1 MKKYIWQ
8 NPEYPYFTYDKDV
21 IINLLSDV
29 RLRQGLLLGKMQR
42 LGFENSK
49 HTVLNVLTEDVIKS
63 SEIEGVKLNIEQ
75 VRSSIAQ
82 RLGLDIGGDVYV
94 ERDVQGIVDMM
105 LDATLNYDKP
115 VTEDR
120 LFGWQASMFPG
131 GRSGLYRINV
141 GKYRDDRNG
150 PMQVVSEP
158 VGHEK
163 VHYEAPPAS
172 SLDAEMERLL
182 NFINND
188 NSTDLVLKAGIVHL
202 WFVIIHPFEDGNG
215 RIARA
220 LTDLILARS
229 ENSSE
234 RFYSMSSQ
242 IKKERKSYYEILQ
255 LTQTDNL
262 DITLWLKWFLENM
275 LAAINSSENLLN
287 DVFKKT
293 EFWNLNKSVTFNER
307 QIKVLKKVL
316 DNFEGNLTTQKWA
329 KICNCSH
336 DTANRD
342 ITDLINKNILI
353 KQGEARS
360 THYILK

>member
-8 NPEYPYFTYDKDV
+8 NPEYPDFTYDKDL
-21 IINLLSDV
+21 IITLLSEV

-150 PMQVVSEP
+150 PMQVVSGP

-287 DVFKKT
+287 DVFKKI

-307 QIKVLKKVL
+307 QIKVLKKIL

>member
-8 NPEYPYFTYDKDV
+8 NPEYPDFTYDKDL
-21 IINLLSDV
+21 IITLLSEV

-42 LGFENSK
+42 LGLENSK

-120 LFGWQASMFPG
+120 LFGWQASMFPS

-150 PMQVVSEP
+150 SMQVVSEP

-307 QIKVLKKVL
+307 QIKVLKKIL

>member
-8 NPEYPYFTYDKDV
+8 NPEYPDFTYDKDL
-21 IINLLSDV
+21 IITLLSEV

-150 PMQVVSEP
+150 PMQVVSGP

-188 NSTDLVLKAGIVHL
+188 NSTYLVLKAGIVHL
-202 WFVIIHPFEDGNG
+202 WIVIIHPFEDGNG

-307 QIKVLKKVL
+307 QIKVLKKIL

>member
-8 NPEYPYFTYDKDV
+8 NPEYPDFTYDKDL
-21 IINLLSDV
+21 IITLLSEV

-307 QIKVLKKVL
+307 QIKVLKKIL

>member
-42 LGFENSK
+42 LGFKNSK

-307 QIKVLKKVL
+307 QIKVLKKIL

>member
-8 NPEYPYFTYDKDV
+8 NPEYPDFTYDKDL
-21 IINLLSDV
+21 IITLLSEV

-150 PMQVVSEP
+150 PMQVVSGP

>member
-8 NPEYPYFTYDKDV
+8 NPEYPDFTYDKDL
-21 IINLLSDV
+21 IITLLSEV

-105 LDATLNYDKP
+105 LDATLNYDKL

-120 LFGWQASMFPG
+120 LFGWQASMFPS

-150 PMQVVSEP
+150 SMQVVSEP

-307 QIKVLKKVL
+307 QIKVLKKIL

>member
-8 NPEYPYFTYDKDV
+8 NPEYPDFTYDKDL
-21 IINLLSDV
+21 IITLLSEV

-150 PMQVVSEP
+150 PMQVVSGP

-307 QIKVLKKVL
+307 QIKVLKKIL

>member
-8 NPEYPYFTYDKDV
+8 NPEYPDFTYDKDL
-21 IINLLSDV
+21 IITLLSEV

-150 PMQVVSEP
+150 PMQVVSGP

-293 EFWNLNKSVTFNER
+293 EFWNLNKSVTFN
-307 QIKVLKKVL
+307 
-316 DNFEGNLTTQKWA
+316 
-329 KICNCSH
+329 
-336 DTANRD
+336 
-342 ITDLINKNILI
+342 
-353 KQGEARS
+353 
-360 THYILK
+360 